1 MFMSMF
7 LENIIVSIPI
17 ASLQYT
23 QELEYIFLPDVFT
36 KTLYFWQFKLDCT
49 FGWRSFD
56 IPAIYPVSLKRLL
69 VKYF

>member
-17 ASLQYT
+17 ALLQYT

-36 KTLYFWQFKLDCT
+36 KTLYFWQFKLVHLDGVHLI
-49 FGWRSFD
+49 FLQFILRH
-56 IPAIYPVSLKRLL
+56 
-69 VKYF
+69 